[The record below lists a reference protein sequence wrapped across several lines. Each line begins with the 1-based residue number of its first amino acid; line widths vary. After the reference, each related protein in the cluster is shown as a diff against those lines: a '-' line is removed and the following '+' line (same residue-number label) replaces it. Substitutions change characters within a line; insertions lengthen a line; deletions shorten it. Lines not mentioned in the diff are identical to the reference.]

1 MKKPEDVTSAMSTGE
16 ERAVVRHGHRARH
29 RIAAILKRRWWVLL
43 LTTLAVAGVAFAI
56 DARTPAR
63 YQAESVLIVPST
75 VPGQLPPG
83 QPDNAIKLAKTYT
96 KLIPIDD
103 EVAAAAAAAIG
114 VTPKEWAKAVTVTND
129 NGTALIH
136 IVYQADNPTLA
147 VKGAAS
153 TAAVLT
159 RLNPPGQVT
168 NASLRRVQ
176 VPDSAT
182 AITGTS
188 TSTGILGAI
197 LGFILGLIIIAA
209 LERTDRR
216 VDDAEALGTVV
227 ETSATEWGPPVKEEA
242 AALVHRW
249 GAIAGTPTPVVALV
263 SAGDIPQYDVAAVTH
278 MLAERSSAGGLA
290 TRAVEAKQRVNGDRP
305 RPPVDGETARLL
317 AAGRPGHDEGAEL
330 AAQTSDLVVLLASR
344 GGRAS
349 EVEEARDRLA
359 QYGIEVAWALLL
371 PRPHTVAP

>member
-1 MKKPEDVTSAMSTGE
+1 MKKPNDVAAATSSSE
-16 ERAVVRHGHRARH
+16 ERAGVRHGRQARH
-29 RIAAILKRRWWVLL
+29 RLTAILKRRWWVLI
-43 LTTLAVAGVAFAI
+43 LTTVTVAGVAVAV

-63 YQAESVLIVPST
+63 YQAEAVLVVPST

-103 EVAAAAAAAIG
+103 DVAAASAAAIG
-114 VTPKEWAKAVTVTND
+114 VTTKDWGRAISVTND

-136 IVYQADNPTLA
+136 VVYQADSAELA

-153 TAAVLT
+153 TAAILT

-176 VPDSAT
+176 IPDTAT
-182 AITGTS
+182 ALSGTS
-188 TSTGILGAI
+188 TGAGLVGAV
-197 LGFILGLIIIAA
+197 LGFLLGIIIVSAV
-209 LERTDRR
+209 ERTDRR
-216 VDDAEALGTVV
+216 VDDAETLGKVIQ
-227 ETSATEWGPPVKEEA
+227 TSSTEWGPPVKEEA

-263 SAGDIPQYDVAAVTH
+263 SAGDIPQYDVASVTH
-278 MLAERSSAGGLA
+278 MLAERSSAGGWPAL
-290 TRAVEAKQRVNGDRP
+290 AVEARQRVNGDRP
-305 RPPVDGETARLL
+305 RPSVDGDTARLL

-330 AAQTSDLVVLLASR
+330 AAQTSDLVILLASR
-344 GGRAS
+344 GGRAR